1 MRSLL
6 LSALILGSIGAVQ
19 TQQITP
25 EPPPLVDASHEQ
37 WQIQSEPLLVDG
49 LVYLPSGPNRFFDPN
64 LMTRTGVYRGI
75 PIYQDRSLEP
85 YSIVYVPIGGD
96 QMRPYERRRTGNLA
110 GTTGSR
116 MPSFPVEPTGTPSD
130 EEKIV
135 AASGPFPGGAVPALS
150 PVPAPGTEVEEPSAT
165 ELMPLVSKPRP
176 LHEPNG
182 IYIEFNGAK
191 WYGAGRPVAYST
203 LFEQIGAYSGVPVY
217 RLKTDRGDRVWVP
230 VVPGGLLA
238 PYSKR

>member
-6 LSALILGSIGAVQ
+6 LSVFVVGLAAAAGA
-19 TQQITP
+19 QQLTP
-25 EPPPLVDASHEQ
+25 EPAPLVDASHEP

-85 YSIVYVPIGGD
+85 YSIVYVPIGGG
-96 QMRPYERRRTGNLA
+96 QMRPYERRRTGDLA

-116 MPSFPVEPTGTPSD
+116 MPSFPVEATGTPSD
-130 EEKIV
+130 EDRIV
-135 AASGPFPGGAVPALS
+135 AASGSWATGTTLPAQPPPPAAAVE
-150 PVPAPGTEVEEPSAT
+150 TPSAT
-165 ELMPLVSKPRP
+165 ELMPLVAKPRP
-176 LHEPNG
+176 LKEPNG

-191 WYGAGRPVAYST
+191 WYGSGRPVSYST
-203 LFEQIGAYSGVPVY
+203 LFEQIGTYSGVPVY
-217 RLKTDRGDRVWVP
+217 RLKTDHRDRVWVP
-230 VVPGGLLA
+230 VVPGGPLA